1 MVEKLFILGRPGTG
15 KSTVARLLKAVA
27 QESGWDTRHI
37 YDYKHLHDMFQQ
49 EIDDHVPVEARL
61 FRQKGP
67 DACQG
72 FDVREGKFKVLD
84 TVLKQMA
91 DEVREEE
98 QDQSGA
104 NKLLLIEFARKEYT
118 RALDIF
124 GYEILKGAHLLY
136 VKLDLENCIKRVHQR
151 AIENRC
157 RSEYDHFVSDDI
169 MRGYYSE
176 DDWFSE
182 QFFKYLNTLH
192 TIDVTDGELDNSG
205 TDYELERK
213 VGKIFGKLVNPQPV
227 AVSST
232 LSHFNQLETAA
243 F

>member
-1 MVEKLFILGRPGTG
+1 MAVKIFILGRPGTG

-49 EIDDHVPVEARL
+49 EINDNVPLEARS

-72 FDVREGKFKVLD
+72 FDVCNFKVLD

-91 DEVREEE
+91 GEVQTVE
-98 QDQSGA
+98 QSGAGA

-136 VKLDLENCIKRVHQR
+136 VKLDLENCIRRVHQR
-151 AIENRC
+151 AIENRS
-157 RSEYDHFVSDDI
+157 RSEYDHFVSDAI
-169 MRGYYSE
+169 MRDYYSG
-176 DDWFSE
+176 DDWSSERFS
-182 QFFKYLNTLH
+182 KYLNTLQ
-192 TIDVTDGELDNSG
+192 TIGVTDDELDNTG
-205 TDYELERK
+205 TDDELESK
-213 VGKIFGKLVNPQPV
+213 VGKIFGKLVGPQLV
-227 AVSST
+227 AVP
-232 LSHFNQLETAA
+232 
-243 F
+243 